1 MTGKRKQGRQ
11 RAARRIKKQGL
22 YSDRVINLFY
32 MYLWWAVYQLGL
44 KFHMLNRGFQKKIL
58 MDFVKKKKKKNL
70 KLMHKQMN
78 DKSKKAKLKKQYKEG
93 KQMW

>member
-1 MTGKRKQGRQ
+1 
-11 RAARRIKKQGL
+11 
-22 YSDRVINLFY
+22 

-93 KQMW
+93 K